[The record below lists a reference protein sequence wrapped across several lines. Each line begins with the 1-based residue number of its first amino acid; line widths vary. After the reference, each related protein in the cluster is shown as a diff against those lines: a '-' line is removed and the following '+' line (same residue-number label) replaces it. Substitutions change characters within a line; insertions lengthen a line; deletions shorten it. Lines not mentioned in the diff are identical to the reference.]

1 MLAFLRVFG
10 EIAVTASG
18 EKTHCAALRRQMS
31 EVLIFSGALY
41 LSGASPKTH
50 SARYFC
56 SQTVVTQ
63 TIKSADIWHQATK
76 LSQPDIV
83 RWKLSFESNCF
94 GKRQSPSRMSCKS
107 QRRLA
112 FMFSLDNRPA
122 LSYSACSSEHVFFSS
137 PSRTSK
143 EPSFWYEQAE
153 APSSVRKEKNSELL
167 LIDSKTCSAP
177 LLL

>member
-1 MLAFLRVFG
+1 MLSFLGVCGEVAVKARVEG
-10 EIAVTASG
+10 W
-18 EKTHCAALRRQMS
+18 HCAALRRQRS
-31 EVLIFSGALY
+31 EVWIFSGALY

-50 SARYFC
+50 SARYLC

-83 RWKLSFESNCF
+83 RWKLSFGSIWF

-112 FMFSLDNRPA
+112 SMFSLDNRPA

-153 APSSVRKEKNSELL
+153 APSRVRKE
-167 LIDSKTCSAP
+167 
-177 LLL
+177 